1 MHVGLG
7 NLVDIQIV
15 LEPKLKSKRKLFMPE
30 FNIAKVRRD
39 FPILSLRVNG
49 KPLVYF
55 DNAAT
60 TQKPR
65 VVLDTLNQFYKLS
78 NANVHRGSH
87 TLSNTATS
95 TFEKARRCV
104 ANYINAPSD
113 KEIIW
118 CKGTTEAINLAANS
132 LGDLLLK
139 QGDTIL
145 VSVSEH
151 HANIVP
157 WQLIARSK
165 GAKVVAIPLTTDLR
179 IDQLTYQQLLAKHQP
194 KIVAL
199 GHVSNALGTIH
210 PIASMI
216 KKAHAMGAITL
227 IDGAQAIA
235 HLPVDVQQLG
245 CDFYCFSAHK
255 CYGPTG
261 IGVLWGKE
269 ELLLRMPPWQG
280 GGEMI
285 ESVSFQGTTFN
296 ELPFKFEAG
305 TPPISAAIGLM
316 AALEYL
322 QKMDAE
328 QTRVHEQKLLN
339 KMLLGL
345 QQIPAVILHSPTTA
359 NIGVVSFSVENVH
372 HQDLAV
378 LLDQDGIAVRSGHH
392 CAMPLMQAIGIEGT
406 LRASISFYN
415 TSEEVDYFIQAL
427 IQNIDILNSDNQHHE
442 ESIQA
447 LQNYTAYPNAEIIIA
462 QLSHAATWQLRFSY
476 LLALGELLEK
486 PSAKFLTDEF
496 KLKQC
501 ESGVWLTSL
510 HENEVCDDTIN
521 DNHATQ
527 YLAWSDA
534 KIMRGLIVMLI
545 SCKLPAQLDITA
557 FLEEVKLTRFLS
569 PSRTNGVKAIL
580 QAL

>member
-1 MHVGLG
+1 
-7 NLVDIQIV
+7 
-15 LEPKLKSKRKLFMPE
+15 MPE
-30 FNIAKVRRD
+30 FNITKVRRD
-39 FPILSLRVNG
+39 FPILSLRVNSR
-49 KPLVYF
+49 PLVYF

-65 VVLDTLNQFYKLS
+65 VVLDALNQFYKLS

-87 TLSNTATS
+87 SLSNTATS
-95 TFEKARRCV
+95 TFEKARSCV
-104 ANYINAPSD
+104 ARFINAPSD

-118 CKGTTEAINLAANS
+118 CKGTTEAINLVANS
-132 LGDLLLK
+132 LGALLLE
-139 QGDTIL
+139 QGDTVL

-157 WQLIARSK
+157 WQLIAQSK
-165 GAKVVAIPLTTDLR
+165 GAKVIAIPLTADLL
-179 IDQLTYQQLLAKHQP
+179 IDQNAYQQLLAQHQP

-199 GHVSNALGTIH
+199 GHVSNALGVIH

-216 KKAHAMGAITL
+216 KKAQALGAITL

-269 ELLLRMPPWQG
+269 DLLLRMPPWQG

-285 ESVSFQGTTFN
+285 KSVSFAGTSFN
-296 ELPFKFEAG
+296 QLPFKFEAG

-328 QTRVHEQKLLN
+328 QTTAHEQMLLN

-345 QQIPAVILHSPTTA
+345 QQIAAVTIHSPTTD
-359 NIGVVSFSVENVH
+359 NIGVISFSVENVH

-378 LLDQDGIAVRSGHH
+378 LLDQQGIAVRSGHH

-415 TSEEVDYFIQAL
+415 TSEEVEFFIQAL
-427 IQNIDILNSDNQHHE
+427 IENIDILSTNTHQHE
-442 ESIQA
+442 ESITA
-447 LQNYTAYPNAEIIIA
+447 LQSHIHSSSTASKNYPSAATVID

-486 PSAKFLTDEF
+486 PNAALLTDEY
-496 KLKQC
+496 KLQQC
-501 ESGVWLTSL
+501 ESAVWLTCL
-510 HENEVCDDTIN
+510 QEDDTVDSRCSGSN
-521 DNHATQ
+521 AAQ
-527 YLAWSDA
+527 YVAWSDA
-534 KIMRGLIVMLI
+534 RIMRGLIVMLI
-545 SCKLPAQLDITA
+545 SCKLSAQLDITA
-557 FLEEVKLTRFLS
+557 FLEEVKLTQFLS